1 MSLPS
6 GWFLVVVCC
15 IGGLT
20 LAAGGVVASDA
31 GGVVVNDVSSPDA
44 DEEKPLEIID
54 VTNSSNYLSP
64 SPENVTQESYES
76 VGIDV
81 AGAVETDALRLQGEN
96 ERRALEHGLSES
108 DGEGSLERNTAQR
121 LEVASATLEQERYQ
135 LFQDYSNGTV
145 DTSTLFRE
153 LVRLDVTAEQY
164 RQLADTAREEGDV
177 SGALGVRYTNAEGT
191 PALLPSRMKSYLESG
206 LVSGDQSP
214 VYVQGANESLV
225 IATVS
230 SDTYLREA
238 LLFDQYDPGAP
249 EQFGTGERSEPADAF
264 HRAELLYPW
273 TIANTFE
280 PDIRGFGNSSVYRLT
295 AEHSHGSLLSYLDGA
310 TTNPFYEIHEKN
322 SLLVPTES
330 YQEIGNGMRLD
341 VDVTAP
347 TGPMEI
353 DVRQTLDG
361 EAEEIHIYVDDNYLG
376 TLDGSGELWTVQP
389 RGVFEVTAETDDGDS
404 VSVTIVP

>member
-20 LAAGGVVASDA
+20 LLAGTVVASD
-31 GGVVVNDVSSPDA
+31 VVTNSDV
-44 DEEKPLEIID
+44 DEEMPLEMID
-54 VTNSSNYLSP
+54 VANSSNYLSP
-64 SPENVTQESYES
+64 PSENVTQERYES
-76 VGIDV
+76 VGVDV
-81 AGAVETDALRLQGEN
+81 AGAVEADTLRLQGEN
-96 ERRALEHGLSES
+96 ENRALEHGLSNA
-108 DGEGSLERNTAQR
+108 DGENSLERETVRQ
-121 LEVASATLEQERYQ
+121 LEAASLTLEQQRYQ
-135 LFQDYSNGTV
+135 LLQDYSNGTV
-145 DTSTLFRE
+145 ETPTLFRE
-153 LVRLDVTAEQY
+153 LVRLDVTAEQH
-164 RQLADTAREEGDV
+164 RQLADTARDEGNV
-177 SGALGVRYTNAEGT
+177 AGSLSVRYTNAEGT
-191 PALLPSRMKSYLESG
+191 PALIPSRMASSLESG
-206 LVSGDQSP
+206 LVHGDQSP

-230 SDTYLREA
+230 GDTYLREA
-238 LLFDQYDPGAP
+238 LLFDQYDPDAP

-341 VDVTAP
+341 VDATAP

-353 DVRQTLDG
+353 DVRQTLGG
-361 EAEEIHIYVDDNYLG
+361 EADEIHIYVDDSYLG

-389 RGVFEVTAETDDGDS
+389 RGTFEVTAETDEGDS
-404 VSVTIVP
+404 VSVTIAP